1 MKKYIVRLFA
11 DKTIEY
17 HRKIK
22 ELRKRHRK
30 EILIYGNDYR
40 DTLEH
45 DLNELNIAWL
55 DFKMTVIIGLFNFN
69 NIIHETNT

>member
-1 MKKYIVRLFA
+1 MKKYIVGLFA

-22 ELRKRHRK
+22 QLRKKHRK
-30 EILIYGNDYR
+30 ELLIYGNDYR